1 VRRSLLARVA
11 PAFAAISFVG
21 GCAPLE
27 PDAPSSDAAEVEG
40 AAPAS
45 AARPPPMGW
54 SSWNRFGCD
63 IDEPTILTQAEALV
77 ASGLAAAGYDTVNVD
92 DCWQGPRDASGRLTA
107 DRRRFPSGMKALG
120 DRLHALGLKFGLYTA
135 IGNVTCALRP
145 GSYGREDLDART
157 FAEWGVDALKVD
169 WCWHAGAL
177 EAVGALRPDEAYAR
191 FKAALAG
198 AGRPIALSI
207 ASMGTREAVAI
218 MPERNVGEWAPALGE
233 TWRVGGDIT
242 NDWTG
247 VVHGLAGVNDWA
259 AAVTPGHYADPD
271 SLQIG
276 NGALSAD
283 ESRAHLSMWAVAGAP
298 LVLGHDLRA
307 MTPATRALLTN
318 RAVVAIDQDARRTP
332 GTKVAELP
340 GGVEVWSK
348 PLAGAARRAVALF
361 NPTGRAARA
370 TLGWDVVGLGTR
382 HAVVRDVWSGEPPT
396 TAAGWDALVPSHGV
410 VLLDV
415 TGALPDPPR
424 GDAWVSDLTMT
435 YAANYFG
442 LVERDASVGSRRAG
456 ERRPLR
462 VGGVPFAKGLGV
474 HAPSV
479 VKVHLGRACERFEA
493 TVGLDDEALAAGSV
507 VFEVRADGALLRA
520 AAIAERGQRRV
531 VAADV
536 RGRVEL
542 ELRVRA
548 AGATAFDHAD
558 WGSARVRCD
567 P

>member
-1 VRRSLLARVA
+1 MRRSLVARVA
-11 PAFAAISFVG
+11 PSLVTVALAG
-21 GCAPLE
+21 GCAPAE
-27 PDAPSSDAAEVEG
+27 PDAASSEASEIAEAA
-40 AAPAS
+40 ANAP
-45 AARPPPMGW
+45 PPPMGW

-63 IDEPTILTQAEALV
+63 IDEPKILGQAEALV
-77 ASGLAAAGYDTVNVD
+77 ASGLSAAGYDTVNVD

-135 IGNVTCALRP
+135 IGDVTCALRP
-145 GSYGREDLDART
+145 GSFGREDLDART
-157 FAEWGVDALKVD
+157 FAEWGVDTLKVD

-177 EAVGALRPDEAYAR
+177 EAVGALRPAEAYAR
-191 FKAALAG
+191 FKAALDR

-276 NGALSAD
+276 NGALSID

-298 LVLGHDLRA
+298 LVLGNDLRA
-307 MTPATRALLTN
+307 MTPATRDLLAN
-318 RAVVAIDQDARRTP
+318 RAVVAIDQDARRMP
-332 GTKVAELP
+332 GTKVRELP
-340 GGVEVWSK
+340 GGVELWAK
-348 PLAGAARRAVALF
+348 PLSGTARRAVAIF
-361 NPTGRAARA
+361 NPTAREARA
-370 TLGWDVVGLGTR
+370 SVSWDAVGLAPR
-382 HAVVRDVWSGEPPT
+382 SAAVRDVWAGGPPRSAT
-396 TAAGWDALVPSHGV
+396 GWDGIVPSHAV

-415 TGALPDPPR
+415 RGALPDPPR
-424 GDAWVSDLTMT
+424 GDAWVSDLTAT

-442 LVERDASVGSRRAG
+442 LVERDASVGSRRSG

-462 VGGVPFAKGLGV
+462 IGGETFAKGLGV

-479 VKVHLGRACERFEA
+479 VKVYLGRACERFEA

-507 VFEVRADGALLRA
+507 VFEIRADGALLRSIA
-520 AAIAERGQRRV
+520 VAERGQR
-531 VAADV
+531 VAVSADV
-536 RGRVEL
+536 RGRAEL
-542 ELRVRA
+542 ELRARA